1 MQISEITYNVPK
13 ERCFSS
19 CQKHGTKKK
28 ILSSL
33 EESNFRPSD
42 SASDFAK
49 GLRSDT
55 LWELRMFS
63 LSHAR
68 DKTKSIFLYF
78 FTKLKT
84 YYLSYFYLLCFCL
97 GIWSDLLNL
106 TSLEFCVPL
115 ISFWNG
121 VSAKTT
127 GKTIIIITTLFTYQR
142 DLTLHAANW
151 GHLRFFLK
159 QIYLQPSSFV

>member
-1 MQISEITYNVPK
+1 MFFVFPWGIELQT
-13 ERCFSS
+13 F
-19 CQKHGTKKK
+19 G
-28 ILSSL
+28 
-33 EESNFRPSD
+33 F
-42 SASDFAK
+42 
-49 GLRSDT
+49 
-55 LWELRMFS
+55 LRMFS
-63 LSHAR
+63 LSHVR

-97 GIWSDLLNL
+97 VIWSDLLNL

-127 GKTIIIITTLFTYQR
+127 GKTIIIITTLFTCQR

-151 GHLRFFLK
+151 GTLKVLPEANFFATFFFCL
-159 QIYLQPSSFV
+159 IAAFHSFVV